1 MIIKGPDKR
10 FVENK
15 ITRVDQFFELLV
27 FAFRSDIP
35 EKHFFYFTHVEQVKR
50 HLGLLVEVP
59 GYSLDYFDWT
69 RLLWYMLDT
78 FIWLVYYYRIL
89 LFERRNLILLLGEQL
104 FLDYLIELLFL
115 GVEPVFLDLGTRLV
129 VEDLLPAVFV
139 VNIDHVGLIEEASFQ
154 TGDFAGLLLLFGRT
168 ASFPKLVMDVSLLFE
183 VLVLD
188 AFEGLVGWSLKLEDF
203 FSDFLV
209 SYAGLVDQLR
219 FRLVGL
225 VGTLHVGDRF
235 EGSDVKLLDF
245 ASALVVEL
253 DTGL

>member
-1 MIIKGPDKR
+1 M
-10 FVENK
+10 
-15 ITRVDQFFELLV
+15 
-27 FAFRSDIP
+27 
-35 EKHFFYFTHVEQVKR
+35 
-50 HLGLLVEVP
+50 
-59 GYSLDYFDWT
+59 
-69 RLLWYMLDT
+69 
-78 FIWLVYYYRIL
+78 
-89 LFERRNLILLLGEQL
+89 
-104 FLDYLIELLFL
+104 
-115 GVEPVFLDLGTRLV
+115 
-129 VEDLLPAVFV
+129 
-139 VNIDHVGLIEEASFQ
+139 IEEASFQ

-168 ASFPKLVMDVSLLFE
+168 ASFPKLVMDVSLLLE